1 MKYPLSFTLLVDHLK
16 KLPGVGKKSAERMA
30 YQIIDMDEEFLNNF
44 AQSLVDAKQ
53 NLGKCHICG
62 CMCEGDTCEICK
74 DESRDKSLICVVQT
88 SKDVYAL
95 EKAKDYQGVYHV
107 LNGVISAVNGVSPRD
122 INLYSLIDRVD
133 EIFVFNNLTSND
145 YKKIMDNYLID
156 YEDKIDIKRIKENV
170 NEDIRGVRDL
180 KKKLKTEIVREFLEQ
195 REEIMK
201 VS

>member
-133 EIFVFNNLTSND
+133 EGEVKEVIVATNPNIEGESTAQFIAKLLSDKDNVQVTRLAYGLPVGGNLD
-145 YKKIMDNYLID
+145 YADEFTLIKAIQGRRKI
-156 YEDKIDIKRIKENV
+156 
-170 NEDIRGVRDL
+170 
-180 KKKLKTEIVREFLEQ
+180 
-195 REEIMK
+195 
-201 VS
+201 